1 MSKQKY
7 ISKAVIYVKNREEV
21 ERIIIETLPKD
32 KTDAVYI
39 FGSYNTEFFDEDSDI
54 DIGWF
59 CRDVT
64 DEERVLIEYE
74 LEQKTGREIDLVFPD
89 KKKMLLLNEVL
100 AGRPIEMTEKF
111 AAWFDDNIAEIM
123 YNAEDLIAMM

>member
-1 MSKQKY
+1 MK
-7 ISKAVIYVKNREEV
+7 VINRETIEK
-21 ERIIIETLPKD
+21 IILSTLPKD

-39 FGSYNTEFFDEDSDI
+39 FGSYNTVFFDEDSDI

-59 CRDVT
+59 CHDVT

>member
-1 MSKQKY
+1 MKL
-7 ISKAVIYVKNREEV
+7 IDRENIEK
-21 ERIIIETLPKD
+21 IILNTLPKD

-39 FGSYNTEFFDEDSDI
+39 FGSYNTVFFDEDSDI

-59 CRDVT
+59 CHDVT
-64 DEERVLIEYE
+64 DEERVLLEYD

-89 KKKMLLLNEVL
+89 KKKMLFLNEVL
-100 AGRPIEMTEKF
+100 AGTPIEMTKKF
-111 AAWFDDNIAEIM
+111 AVWFDNNIDEIM